1 MQKIIFKILVL
12 LILLGNTGFGEYIKK
27 NGRVFYRQDEFYSDL
42 EEVTKNFQEL
52 EKDGDFYELL
62 NVQIFPAD
70 VDTFQDINREYGK
83 DKDRIYYG
91 KNQIYEADLESF
103 EIVKSDISRD
113 KNFVY
118 RGEDRL
124 YVEDENEIEENKKK
138 WVDPATL
145 RIFNSPSK
153 YIVCYVGDKNG
164 IYYALNDAQK
174 IKGADFNTFEELGH
188 SYAKDKNG
196 IYFENRKI
204 KGADVSSFEVL
215 EDGYAKDKSNIYL
228 DGKKVKGTNKSTFK
242 IPSENETLK
251 DRNVV
256 GLLEVDKNNVYNVG
270 EPLNISPRDFSLI
283 GERNDYVKN
292 DKGVYFIDV
301 YNVSK
306 PTTVEKLPVNPDKF
320 NIIKKNYLKDD
331 KIIYYNNN
339 GNFKVEGADA
349 ETFQELT
356 ENYGKDK
363 NYIYFGEQKIENSD
377 SSSAKAITDI
387 ILKDKNNVY
396 YIGQKMDEIADAA
409 TFEAISSVDG
419 LNGFYA
425 KDKVNIY
432 FISAFDFSEKV
443 RKLEGLNVN
452 KTKVLNDYFVKDE
465 KAVYCIGEKLEGVDA
480 VSFRVKN
487 GYSSQG
493 KDRNHKYEYCKIVK

>member
-1 MQKIIFKILVL
+1 MQKNIFKILVL

-70 VDTFQDINREYGK
+70 MDTFQDINGEYGM

-118 RGEDRL
+118 RGKDRL
-124 YVEDENEIEENKKK
+124 YVEGENEFEENKKK

-145 RIFNSPSK
+145 KIFNSPSK
-153 YIVCYVGDKNG
+153 YIVRYVGDKNG

-174 IKGADFNTFEELGH
+174 IKEADFDTFEELGH
-188 SYAKDKNG
+188 SYAKYKNG

-204 KGADVSSFEVL
+204 KGADVSSFEIL
-215 EDGYAKDKSNIYL
+215 EDG
-228 DGKKVKGTNKSTFK
+228 
-242 IPSENETLK
+242 
-251 DRNVV
+251 
-256 GLLEVDKNNVYNVG
+256 
-270 EPLNISPRDFSLI
+270 
-283 GERNDYVKN
+283 
-292 DKGVYFIDV
+292 
-301 YNVSK
+301 
-306 PTTVEKLPVNPDKF
+306 
-320 NIIKKNYLKDD
+320 
-331 KIIYYNNN
+331 
-339 GNFKVEGADA
+339 
-349 ETFQELT
+349 
-356 ENYGKDK
+356 
-363 NYIYFGEQKIENSD
+363 
-377 SSSAKAITDI
+377 
-387 ILKDKNNVY
+387 
-396 YIGQKMDEIADAA
+396 
-409 TFEAISSVDG
+409 
-419 LNGFYA
+419 YA

-480 VSFRVKN
+480 VGFRVKN